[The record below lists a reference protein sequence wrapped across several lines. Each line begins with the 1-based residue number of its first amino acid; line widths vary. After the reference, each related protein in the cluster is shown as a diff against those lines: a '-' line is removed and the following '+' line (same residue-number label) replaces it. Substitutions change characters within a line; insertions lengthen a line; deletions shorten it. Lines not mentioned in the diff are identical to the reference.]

1 MGRPIKIAKYN
12 TYNANTPLVD
22 IGIPS
27 QTTTGNIGEV
37 GGDALGIV
45 SMLVQANIA
54 YNNGNSFAEGNSY
67 IVRQKGSSKYLVGN
81 VATPSIQGICYLVN
95 ITGTSVAAL
104 TAGQMAIIATTAAA
118 ANVTIAKLDNR
129 YCVAYADQS
138 ANAGVKSNSALGQ
151 AYWGSFVAANATIQ
165 PGSYG
170 AGLYPIIL
178 LPHFTGA

>member
-1 MGRPIKIAKYN
+1 MGRPLKIAKYN
-12 TYNANTPLVD
+12 TYNATTPLVD

-27 QTTTGNIGEV
+27 QSQPGNIGEV
-37 GGDALGIV
+37 GGKATGIV
-45 SMLVQANIA
+45 TMLVQANIA
-54 YNNGNSFAEGNSY
+54 YNNGTQFAEGNSY
-67 IVRQKGSSKYLVGN
+67 IVRQKGSSKYLVAN
-81 VATPSIQGICYLVN
+81 VTTPTIQGICYLVN

-118 ANVTIAKLDNR
+118 ANVTIAKLENT

-138 ANAGVKSNSALGQ
+138 ANAGVKSNIALGQ

-170 AGLYPIIL
+170 SGLYPIIL
-178 LPHFTGA
+178 LPNFTGA